1 MCPLTVK
8 SAAPSASIPNLSP
21 NSPHTLSL
29 IFIYRNKFFWIILL
43 SGLSFLFLFL
53 FLFSQIS
60 FQEKLL
66 KSGWSTWGMNSQ
78 LWLSRLQRRHRNR
91 IWWGFTLRLT
101 AQTLCNL
108 LTSCWLSICQQ
119 TTNNLPTTNQQ
130 TTNNLPTTYQQLTN
144 ILPMTYQQL
153 TNNLPTTYQQLT
165 NNLPTTYQQPTNNL
179 PTYHQLTNN
188 LPTYQQLTNN
198 LLTYWCPTNNLPTTY
213 QPTNNLLTTYQ
224 QPTNNLPTTYQK
236 HATNNLQAT
245 YWLPTNNIPTTSCG
259 HLLNFYQDV
268 SLQQNLCYQTV
279 SCFFIMFVH
288 FQSQSKVPT
297 TLASKD
303 LLSSGSCLGA
313 DTLLKLL
320 GNYCRNKDIKT
331 AITVGVVGGC
341 LIETVAFHLLDWLID
356 CFFVFLRWYYSWLDK
371 YFGGEVGGI
380 YHLWLTNYFGVGG
393 RSLEIVHCSSSTW
406 KRWLS

>member
-1 MCPLTVK
+1 
-8 SAAPSASIPNLSP
+8 
-21 NSPHTLSL
+21 
-29 IFIYRNKFFWIILL
+29 
-43 SGLSFLFLFL
+43 
-53 FLFSQIS
+53 
-60 FQEKLL
+60 
-66 KSGWSTWGMNSQ
+66 
-78 LWLSRLQRRHRNR
+78 
-91 IWWGFTLRLT
+91 
-101 AQTLCNL
+101 
-108 LTSCWLSICQQ
+108 
-119 TTNNLPTTNQQ
+119 
-130 TTNNLPTTYQQLTN
+130 
-144 ILPMTYQQL
+144 MTYQQL

-165 NNLPTTYQQPTNNL
+165 NNLPTTYQQLTNL
-179 PTYHQLTNN
+179 P
-188 LPTYQQLTNN
+188 PIDQQLT
-198 LLTYWCPTNNLPTTY
+198 NLPTTY
-213 QPTNNLLTTYQ
+213 QQPTNLLMTYQQPTNNLPTTYQ

-341 LIETVAFHLLDWLID
+341 LIETAAFCLLDCLFV
-356 CFFVFLRWYYSWLDK
+356 CFCFCFLRWYFF
-371 YFGGEVGGI
+371 FG
-380 YHLWLTNYFGVGG
+380 
-393 RSLEIVHCSSSTW
+393 
-406 KRWLS
+406 